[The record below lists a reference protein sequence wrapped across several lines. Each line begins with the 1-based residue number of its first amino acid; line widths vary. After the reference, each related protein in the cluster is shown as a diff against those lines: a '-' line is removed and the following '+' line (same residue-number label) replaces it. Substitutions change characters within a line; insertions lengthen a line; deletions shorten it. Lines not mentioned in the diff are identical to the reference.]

1 MNTPATHTEPHAEGV
16 SVRLRLTPEEVK
28 KIDRVRSFL
37 GLRSLSQ
44 TAARLAT
51 WNADALAVALG
62 ALPDEQ
68 LNPRAVVRAAIL
80 EGAPRRSRG
89 PTGYADAGFRL

>member
-1 MNTPATHTEPHAEGV
+1 MSNTDTHTDTAPEAV
-16 SVRLRLTPEEVK
+16 SVRLRLSPDEVK
-28 KIDRVRSFL
+28 KIDRVRAFL

-51 WNADALAVALG
+51 WNADVLAASLG
-62 ALPDEQ
+62 ILPDKQ

-80 EGAPRRSRG
+80 EGCK
-89 PTGYADAGFRL
+89 

>member
-1 MNTPATHTEPHAEGV
+1 MSNTDTHTDTHAEAV
-16 SVRLRLTPEEVK
+16 SVRLRLTPAEVAK
-28 KIDRVRSFL
+28 LDRVRSFL
-37 GLRSLSQ
+37 GLRSLSA

-51 WNADALAVALG
+51 WNADVLAAALRIW
-62 ALPDEQ
+62 PDEQ
-68 LNPRAVVRAAIL
+68 LNPRAVLRAAIV